1 MNQERYRIE
10 QNFTDGWGVVDERMD
25 VTLTKEQC
33 RIRYEQ
39 YLTDGVSPQ
48 YLRIIRES

>member
-33 RIRYEQ
+33 RTRYEY
-39 YLTDGVSPQ
+39 YLSEGVSPQ
-48 YLRIIRES
+48 YLRITRES